1 MQRPRLHATRHEQR
15 TTPVCGS
22 TQRGRTN
29 GNPSRSRHLPYYRS
43 WTSDGPGDCGGG
55 DIGFGV
61 AADGTFELPC
71 QAGGH
76 IIQVQIGVPD
86 DGWKTLGEGHV
97 VAVADSTVTL
107 EIRLTTVWPTVAP

>member
-1 MQRPRLHATRHEQR
+1 MITVESDGTGAALIPRGL
-15 TTPVCGS
+15 VK
-22 TQRGRTN
+22 GRVVDSL
-29 GNPSRSRHLPYYRS
+29 GKSPGKALEGQLDLS

-61 AADGTFELPC
+61 AADGTFEVPC

-76 IIQVQIGVPD
+76 TIQVQIGVPD

-97 VAVADSTVTL
+97 IAVADSTVTL
-107 EIRLTTVWPTVAP
+107 EIRLTTPWPTVAP

>member
-1 MQRPRLHATRHEQR
+1 MAIRAGAGIFLITVPGPRTAPATA
-15 TTPVCGS
+15 
-22 TQRGRTN
+22 
-29 GNPSRSRHLPYYRS
+29 
-43 WTSDGPGDCGGG
+43 GG